1 MSEVSQVVRQVISYS
16 SISDEWRLAKQL
28 LDDMQRVL
36 SQSCRSQKGVK
47 GQTDHMEPDN
57 SPVEDRFSSTTQWL
71 WGSFAQQLDQCVAT
85 RQTT

>member
-28 LDDMQRVL
+28 LDDMQRVPL

-47 GQTDHMEPDN
+47 GQTDHMDL
-57 SPVEDRFSSTTQWL
+57 RIHL
-71 WGSFAQQLDQCVAT
+71 
-85 RQTT
+85 